1 MVIVDRK
8 LDRTKGD
15 HKVTFTLTVAL
26 AFPSDETVVPRPL
39 MRGMIPLKDKRKLYE
54 APKPHYY
61 YHTEYNLFPND
72 SEPVK
77 TDIVTYGVA
86 AKIYSETDSKVL
98 KTWQDGDKTW
108 VTWTH
113 SHTATV
119 TKDLLLELFS
129 HTMEFKI

>member
-1 MVIVDRK
+1 MVKWCSNGIINTNIC
-8 LDRTKGD
+8 LYG
-15 HKVTFTLTVAL
+15 FI
-26 AFPSDETVVPRPL
+26 DETVIPRPL

-54 APKPHYY
+54 APKPHFY

-108 VTWTH
+108 ITWTH
-113 SHTATV
+113 RFVLGIMITY
-119 TKDLLLELFS
+119 
-129 HTMEFKI
+129 

>member
-1 MVIVDRK
+1 
-8 LDRTKGD
+8 
-15 HKVTFTLTVAL
+15 
-26 AFPSDETVVPRPL
+26 

-54 APKPHYY
+54 APKPHFY

-108 VTWTH
+108 ITWTH
-113 SHTATV
+113 RFVLGIMITYWSFILYNNNNYYWFMFSM
-119 TKDLLLELFS
+119 TKARVILGYGLMRLFHFS
-129 HTMEFKI
+129 SA

>member
-1 MVIVDRK
+1 MNTNIYLSR
-8 LDRTKGD
+8 
-15 HKVTFTLTVAL
+15 FT
-26 AFPSDETVVPRPL
+26 DETVIPKPL

-86 AKIYSETDSKVL
+86 AKIYSDADSKVL

-113 SHTATV
+113 RLVLGIILGFQV
-119 TKDLLLELFS
+119 TSWRPCWCTEQ
-129 HTMEFKI
+129 